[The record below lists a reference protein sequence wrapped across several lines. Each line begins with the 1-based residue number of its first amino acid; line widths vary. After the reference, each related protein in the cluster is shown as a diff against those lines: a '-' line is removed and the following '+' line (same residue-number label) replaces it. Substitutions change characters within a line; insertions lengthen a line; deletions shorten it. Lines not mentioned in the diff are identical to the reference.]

1 MKTIPKVINILFIGF
16 ICLIFLIFSILIK
29 NALLKSKSPDSSD
42 NATKIYNP
50 QITTQQLPLS
60 VVTPKSYTIKLEDNF
75 LNFYLHSDTET
86 ILLDSVQIDTS
97 LFPANDITALS
108 QSISVT
114 TLEEGI
120 SLIEDFTS
128 WTNKEK
134 RRFWKNTR
142 DIWRYLH
149 LIIIICL

>member
-1 MKTIPKVINILFIGF
+1 MKTIPKTINILLVGF
-16 ICLIFLIFSILIK
+16 ICIIYLIFSILIK
-29 NALLKSKSPDSSD
+29 ETISDNKPHTSSD

-50 QITTQQLPLS
+50 QITNEQLPLKINI
-60 VVTPKSYTIKLEDNF
+60 PKSYTVKLEDNF

-97 LFPANDITALS
+97 LFPSNDITTLS
-108 QSISVT
+108 ESISVT

-128 WTNKEK
+128 
-134 RRFWKNTR
+134 
-142 DIWRYLH
+142 
-149 LIIIICL
+149 